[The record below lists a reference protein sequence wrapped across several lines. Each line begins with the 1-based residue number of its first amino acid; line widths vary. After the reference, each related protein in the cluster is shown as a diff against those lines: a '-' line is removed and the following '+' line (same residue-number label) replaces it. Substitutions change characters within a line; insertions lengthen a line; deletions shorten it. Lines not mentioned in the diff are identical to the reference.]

1 MFNWAGIPFLKEK
14 PLSSLS
20 GLAGGATAF
29 QVKPAAGETGPA
41 KALRFNDDD
50 TTHLTRTP
58 SSAGNRKTWTWSAW
72 VKRSGLGLGGSNTE
86 EVLFSCNAGT
96 SDPEN
101 AQIQFGEDD
110 DLQLLMGYP
119 SHDLKT
125 TANYKDT
132 GEWYHFVVA
141 VDVTQGTASNKVKM
155 YVNGDQITD
164 FATDQRS
171 DYTNTDWAINMA
183 QEHKIGNKGNN
194 TRPFHGYMLNIHM
207 IDGLQLTP
215 TSFAEADGTT
225 GQWIPKEYSGAYG
238 TNGFFLEFADN
249 SAASA
254 AALGKDSS
262 GNGHNWTPTNFSVA
276 SGAGNDSLLDS
287 PTLGDTADDTGAGG
301 EITGNYCTLNPLD
314 AESAVSL
321 KQGNLQMDSSGD
333 GSARGTIANVD
344 QKWYFEATVNSGP
357 GASQV
362 GVHNAKLS
370 VEQFTSDHMDYRID
384 NGEIYGGSGSHP
396 GTTFGVGDT
405 IGVAV
410 NKADATGT
418 ISFYKNG
425 SLIQTRNLS
434 AATNDNPVVPN
445 TRTPSSGVID
455 FNFGQR
461 AFRNAAP
468 AGYKCWAAPNL
479 AAPAITKPIEHFDV
493 ALYTGTGSGLSV
505 SSLEFQPD
513 FTWIK
518 SRTDSNHNHLL
529 YDDIRGSTK
538 YLSTN
543 GTGHG
548 DTASLAWSPSANG
561 FTISTNSNYNTNGHN
576 YVSWNW
582 KAATS
587 QGNSNG
593 ENITVASGKQQVN
606 TTAGFS
612 ITEFTG
618 DGSGSADSD
627 SGDSVGHGLSKA
639 PEWLMLKRFDTA
651 QNNWICW
658 HKDFGNA
665 KMIHANTTGARS
677 GTNYCIPTAP
687 TSTKVDLGN
696 NPEANASGHKY
707 MLYCWHGVEG
717 YCKIGTYEGGTVGTF
732 VHTGFAPMLIWVK
745 NSDMGP
751 SDWTMLDRRRES
763 INPNNNWLP
772 CNHGGPELQQQTM
785 NFLSNGFTL
794 QSTSEGSNHP
804 SGTYIYMAWAQ
815 HPFKT
820 TRAY

>member
-1 MFNWAGIPFLKEK
+1 MGFLG
-14 PLSSLS
+14 LSGYGGGASSLAVK
-20 GLAGGATAF
+20 AG
-29 QVKPAAGETGPA
+29 AADDPWGS
-41 KALRFNDDD
+41 DDD
-50 TTHLTRTP
+50 GRSIRFEPADTAYLSRTF
-58 SSAGNRKTWTWSAW
+58 SAGNQQKWTFSCW
-72 VKRSGLGLGGSNTE
+72 VKRAAVDTSNYT
-86 EVLFSCNAGT
+86 LFS
-96 SDPEN
+96 
-101 AQIQFGEDD
+101 
-110 DLQLLMGYP
+110 
-119 SHDLKT
+119 
-125 TANYKDT
+125 
-132 GEWYHFVVA
+132 
-141 VDVTQGTASNKVKM
+141 
-155 YVNGDQITD
+155 
-164 FATDQRS
+164 
-171 DYTNTDWAINMA
+171 
-183 QEHKIGNKGNN
+183 
-194 TRPFHGYMLNIHM
+194 
-207 IDGLQLTP
+207 
-215 TSFAEADGTT
+215 
-225 GQWIPKEYSGAYG
+225 
-238 TNGFFLEFADN
+238 ADN
-249 SAASA
+249 SASDFLTIRYESNQLRVDAQGDGQGRVQVTTTPLYRDPASWYHVVVALDTTQGSAADRCKIYVNGTQQDTSNTFDQNKNFAVNDTSSHEIARRTDGNDNYFSGLLSELHFIDDAQLAASSFGSEDSDGIWNPTVDLSGLDYGQTGFYLKFDDASA
-254 AALGKDSS
+254 IGDDRCGKNND
-262 GNGHNWTPTNFSVA
+262 WTAN
-276 SGAGNDSLLDS
+276 NL
-287 PTLGDTADDTGAGG
+287 TGTDGSDPYNIDFLVDHPISDGTDNRAGG
-301 EITGNYCTLNPLD
+301 EIRGNYCTLNPLD
-314 AESAVSL
+314 AESGVSL
-321 KQGNLQMDSSGD
+321 LQGNLRMDSSGD
-333 GSARGTIANVD
+333 ASCRGTIPNVD
-344 QKWYFEATVNSGP
+344 QKWYFEATVTAGP

-362 GVHNAKLS
+362 GVHNANLA
-370 VEQFTSDHMDYRID
+370 VADFTSDHMDYRID

-396 GTTFGVGDT
+396 GDTFGVGDT

-425 SLIQTRNLS
+425 TLVQTRNLS
-434 AATNDNPVVPN
+434 TPTNDNPVVPN
-445 TRTPSSGVID
+445 TRTPSSGTLD

-461 AFRNAAP
+461 AFRDTAP
-468 AGYKCWAAPNL
+468 AGYTCWAAPNL
-479 AAPAITKPIEHFDV
+479 TTPTITKPIEHFDV

-518 SRTDSNHNHLL
+518 SRSDTNHNHLL

-548 DTASLAWSPSANG
+548 DTASLAWTPTSDG
-561 FTISTNSNYNTNGHN
+561 FTISTNSNYNTGSDL

-593 ENITVASGKQQVN
+593 EGITVASGKQQVN
-606 TTAGFS
+606 STAGFS
-612 ITEFTG
+612 MTEFTG
-618 DGSGSADSD
+618 TGSGTADSD

-658 HKDFGNA
+658 HKDFGDA

-687 TSTKVDLGN
+687 TATKVDLGN
-696 NPEANASGHKY
+696 NPEANASGQKY

-794 QSTSEGSNHP
+794 QSTSEGSNHN

-815 HPFKT
+815 YPFKT

>member
-1 MFNWAGIPFLKEK
+1 MGFLGFGGYGGGA
-14 PLSSLS
+14 SSLAV
-20 GLAGGATAF
+20 AG
-29 QVKPAAGETGPA
+29 AAGDEEWGS
-41 KALRFNDDD
+41 DDD
-50 TTHLTRTP
+50 GRSIRFEPDDTAYLNRTF
-58 SSAGNRKTWTWSAW
+58 SGGNRRKWTFSTWL
-72 VKRSGLGLGGSNTE
+72 KRSELGANQAIFTGKKSGTNSRDSIRFDADNSL
-86 EVLFSCNAGT
+86 LFDIN
-96 SDPEN
+96 
-101 AQIQFGEDD
+101 
-110 DLQLLMGYP
+110 DLA
-119 SHDLKT
+119 DATIRT
-125 TANYKDT
+125 TNKFVDT
-132 GEWYHFVVA
+132 AAWGHLVVA
-141 VDVTQGTASNKVKM
+141 VDTEQNTASNRVKI
-155 YVNGDQITD
+155 YWNGSQITD
-164 FATDQRS
+164 FSTANYPAEDYNCNFNSDEAHGIGVHIASPQQYFGGYLSEMHFIDDAQLAASSFGSADSDGIWNPTADLSGLDYGETGFYLKFDDASAIGDDRCGKNNDWTVNNLTGTDGS
-171 DYTNTDWAINMA
+171 NP
-183 QEHKIGNKGNN
+183 H
-194 TRPFHGYMLNIHM
+194 NIDFVFDHP
-207 IDGLQLTP
+207 I
-215 TSFAEADGTT
+215 SDGT
-225 GQWIPKEYSGAYG
+225 
-238 TNGFFLEFADN
+238 DN
-249 SAASA
+249 R
-254 AALGKDSS
+254 
-262 GNGHNWTPTNFSVA
+262 
-276 SGAGNDSLLDS
+276 
-287 PTLGDTADDTGAGG
+287 AGG
-301 EITGNYCTLNPLD
+301 EIRGNYCTLNPLD
-314 AESAVSL
+314 AQSGVVL
-321 KQGNLQMDSSGD
+321 KQGNLRMDSTGD
-333 GSARGTIANVD
+333 ASCRGTIPNVN
-344 QKWYFEATVNSGP
+344 QKWYFEATVTGGP

-362 GVHNAKLS
+362 GVHNANLPVAS
-370 VEQFTSDHMDYRID
+370 FTSDHMDYRID